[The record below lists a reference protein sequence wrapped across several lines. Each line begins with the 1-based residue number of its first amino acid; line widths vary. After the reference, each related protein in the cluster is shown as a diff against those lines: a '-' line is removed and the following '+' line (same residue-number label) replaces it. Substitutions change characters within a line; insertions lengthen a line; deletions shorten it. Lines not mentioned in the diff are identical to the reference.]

1 MIFAEL
7 RFMSKQCEE
16 NPRNEEIFD
25 KLRRFSKARL
35 CCPAENA
42 AF

>member
-25 KLRRFSKARL
+25 KLRRLLARL
-35 CCPAENA
+35 GCPAENA

>member
-25 KLRRFSKARL
+25 KLRRLLARL